1 VFAQSPADCC
11 SICSNT
17 FSCISFTYVAY
28 FQLCNLKN
36 MTSINKICSK
46 GKISGIV
53 KSQQMSTLPTFFP
66 TDTFPTDF
74 TTTPTTS
81 NSFSTFSPIF
91 TSTISNLNN
100 KCQCEPNTRFDLTVF
115 AQSLVSNYIYCCEI
129 CSATYNFIKLKFL
142 IFLK

>member
-1 VFAQSPADCC
+1 MFTQSPADCC

-53 KSQQMSTLPTFFP
+53 KSQHMSTLPTFYP
-66 TDTFPTDF
+66 TDTDF
-74 TTTPTTS
+74 STTTTATS

-129 CSATYNFIKLKFL
+129 CSATYYFIKLKFL